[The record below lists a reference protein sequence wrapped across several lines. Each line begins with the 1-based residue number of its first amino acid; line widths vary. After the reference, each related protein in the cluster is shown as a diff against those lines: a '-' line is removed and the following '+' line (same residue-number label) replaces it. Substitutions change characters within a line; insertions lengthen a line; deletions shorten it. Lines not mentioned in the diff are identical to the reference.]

1 MAAIP
6 QRMPES
12 PPVDGNKP
20 VAGREVDVEDLCRA
34 LTIHSAPR
42 LHGMGRP
49 RTRATEQHPIAGP

>member
-12 PPVDGNKP
+12 APVDGNKP

-42 LHGMGRP
+42 LHGMGDRAPERP
-49 RTRATEQHPIAGP
+49 NSSP